1 MRHRLLL
8 IFALLYHLLG
18 LAQTDTLEIESQVKS
33 VTVYPEGAQITREI
47 TQSLPLGKSVLVLTG
62 LPDHIN
68 LDNLQLG
75 CNKFQ
80 HILSFQLERQYG
92 KTKESTPEAVALKAK
107 REQIQH
113 QIKHIEKQQRLLKL
127 KQELI
132 SKNNQLNSSST
143 TIPLEEL
150 IKTIDYID
158 NEIETIEHN
167 RLNLEVEKETLQ
179 EALNILNST
188 ISELG
193 NKRFKNTCNLIVSIN
208 NTSTKPTQYT
218 LTYYL
223 SNAGWTPSY
232 NLRVD
237 NIGQPLLVDYH
248 GTVYQNTGEDWKDVQ
263 LKLATIKPDLSESN
277 AELETWFLAQ
287 DHQHTITKNNP
298 GCIRGI
304 ITEGHT
310 GDPMVQVYL
319 KVISRDK
326 IIKEV
331 ITNRLGEYSITGL
344 QPGKYTIEAS
354 FIGYSTQTIT
364 QVPFYKRR
372 TTQLNLQFI
381 EDSGLLTDNSI
392 PFNDIS
398 IDKSNKELILESPI
412 SSIIDNIQDEFTQP
426 EFTISAP
433 FTVLTDYKKTDVK
446 IKSIEVKA
454 NYNYHIIP
462 KLQKSVFLEAGI
474 PDWNSYHFL
483 NGNAKIYLKGKYIG
497 HTQIDTDHLS
507 DTLHLQ
513 LGKDKDIQVKR
524 TYEEELSHKVT
535 GVSKI
540 KETITYSI
548 LVKNNKPVPV
558 RLTVKDQI
566 PITTDKDISVELLNK
581 KESQAQLD
589 AKTGQLTWYIDLKP
603 KESKEIQ
610 FSYLIKYPK
619 L

>member
-18 LAQTDTLEIESQVKS
+18 LAQTDTLKIESQVKAVS
-33 VTVYPEGAQITREI
+33 VYPEGAQITREI
-47 TQSLPLGKSVLVLTG
+47 TQSLPLGKSILVLTG
-62 LPDHIN
+62 LPDHLN

-80 HILSFQLERQYG
+80 HILSFKLEKQYG
-92 KTKESTPEAVALKAK
+92 KTKENTPEVVALKAK

-113 QIKHIEKQQRLLKL
+113 KIKQIEKQLRLLKL

-150 IKTIDYID
+150 INTIDYID

-167 RLNLEVEKETLQ
+167 RLNLEIEKETLQ
-179 EALNILNST
+179 EELNSLNSK
-188 ISELG
+188 ISRIG

-208 NTSTKPTQYT
+208 NTTTKPTQYT

-248 GTVYQNTGEDWKDVQ
+248 GAVYQSTGEDWKDVQ

-277 AELETWFLAQ
+277 AELENW
-287 DHQHTITKNNP
+287 
-298 GCIRGI
+298 
-304 ITEGHT
+304 
-310 GDPMVQVYL
+310 VL
-319 KVISRDK
+319 KPQIETQIPSLIDQ
-326 IIKEV
+326 IK
-331 ITNRLGEYSITGL
+331 
-344 QPGKYTIEAS
+344 
-354 FIGYSTQTIT
+354 
-364 QVPFYKRR
+364 
-372 TTQLNLQFI
+372 
-381 EDSGLLTDNSI
+381 
-392 PFNDIS
+392 
-398 IDKSNKELILESPI
+398 KE
-412 SSIIDNIQDEFTQP
+412 EFTQS
-426 EFTISAP
+426 EFTISTP

-446 IKSIEVKA
+446 IKSIEVEA

-474 PDWNSYHFL
+474 LDWNSYHFL

-524 TYEEELSHKVT
+524 TYEEELSNKVT
-535 GVSKI
+535 GVNKI

-548 LVKNNKPVPV
+548 LIKNNKPVPV

-566 PITTDKDISVELLNK
+566 PITTDKDINVELLNK

-589 AKTGQLTWYIDLKP
+589 AKTGQLTWNIDLKP